1 MITRQQLSVLKT
13 RMEEPRR
20 FIQVLAGPR
29 QVGKTTLVQQFV
41 QQTNTPVLSV
51 SADLVEP
58 TNKEW
63 IILQWETVRS
73 KMRIQQLTEY
83 ILIIDEIQRIN
94 DWSAV
99 VKHEWD
105 ADTQQGIN
113 IKVILLGSSRLL
125 LKDGLTESLFGR
137 FELIRMTHWTFAEM
151 REAFDFS
158 LDEYIYFGGY
168 PGGAMLRSDES
179 RWLDYM
185 QHAIIE
191 PGIEKDVLMT
201 KRILKPAL
209 MRQLFEIGCSYS
221 SEELSFTKVLGQLQ
235 DAGNVTTLSNYLY
248 TLSEANLL
256 GGLQK
261 YAKDKARRYQSSPKF
276 MVYNTALLS
285 ALHGK
290 GFDAERE
297 SPERWGRWVESA
309 VGAYLLNQAEIYGYN
324 VYYWRENNDEVDFV
338 LENRNKELLAIEV
351 KSGHRI
357 DNAGV
362 HVFEQKFHPIH
373 TFIVGSN
380 AFTTEEFLSIPLNQL
395 WK

>member
-99 VKHEWD
+99 VKREWD

-168 PGGAMLRSDES
+168 PGGATLRSDEN

-309 VGAYLLNQAEIYGYN
+309 LGAYLLNQAEIYGYN
-324 VYYWRENNDEVDFV
+324 VYYWRDNNDEVDFV

>member
-41 QQTNTPVLSV
+41 QQANTPVLSV

-99 VKHEWD
+99 VKREWD

-151 REAFDFS
+151 REAFDFA

-168 PGGAMLRSDES
+168 PGGATLRSDEN

-276 MVYNTALLS
+276 LVYNTALLS

>member
-99 VKHEWD
+99 VKREWD

-168 PGGAMLRSDES
+168 PGGATLRSDEN

>member
-99 VKHEWD
+99 VKREWD

-168 PGGAMLRSDES
+168 PGGATLRSDEN

-373 TFIVGSN
+373 TFVVGSN

>member
-99 VKHEWD
+99 VKREWD

-168 PGGAMLRSDES
+168 PGGATLRSDEN

-201 KRILKPAL
+201 KRVLKPAL

>member
-99 VKHEWD
+99 VKREWD

-137 FELIRMTHWTFAEM
+137 FELIRMTLWTFSEM

-168 PGGAMLRSDES
+168 PGGAMLRSDEN

-324 VYYWRENNDEVDFV
+324 VYYWRDNNDEVDFV

>member
-1 MITRQQLSVLKT
+1 MIARQQLSVLKT

-99 VKHEWD
+99 VKREWD

-168 PGGAMLRSDES
+168 PGGATLRSDEN

-285 ALHGK
+285 ALHGT

-297 SPERWGRWVESA
+297 SPEHWGRWVESA

>member
-41 QQTNTPVLSV
+41 QQTNIPVLSV

-99 VKHEWD
+99 VKREWD

-151 REAFDFS
+151 HEAFDFS

-168 PGGAMLRSDES
+168 PGGATLRSDEN

-324 VYYWRENNDEVDFV
+324 VYYWRDNNDEVDFV

-357 DNAGV
+357 DNTGV

>member
-99 VKHEWD
+99 VKREWD

-168 PGGAMLRSDES
+168 PGGATLRSDEN

-201 KRILKPAL
+201 KRILKPTL

-324 VYYWRENNDEVDFV
+324 VYYWRDNNDEVDFV

>member
-1 MITRQQLSVLKT
+1 MITRQQLSVLKI

-99 VKHEWD
+99 VKREWD

-168 PGGAMLRSDES
+168 PGGATLRSDEN

-324 VYYWRENNDEVDFV
+324 VYYWRDNNDEVDFV

-357 DNAGV
+357 GNAGV

-373 TFIVGSN
+373 TFVVGSN

>member
-99 VKHEWD
+99 VKREWD

-168 PGGAMLRSDES
+168 PGGATLRSDEN

-276 MVYNTALLS
+276 LVYNTALLS

>member
-1 MITRQQLSVLKT
+1 MIARQQLSVLKT

-99 VKHEWD
+99 VKREWD

-168 PGGAMLRSDES
+168 PGGATLRSDEN

-221 SEELSFTKVLGQLQ
+221 SEELSFTKVLGRLQ

-324 VYYWRENNDEVDFV
+324 VYYWRDNNDEVDFV

-357 DNAGV
+357 GNAGV

-373 TFIVGSN
+373 TFVVGSN

>member
-99 VKHEWD
+99 VKREWD
-105 ADTQQGIN
+105 ADTQQEIN

-137 FELIRMTHWTFAEM
+137 FELIRMTHWTFSEM

-168 PGGAMLRSDES
+168 PGGATLRSDEN

>member
-99 VKHEWD
+99 VKREWD

-137 FELIRMTHWTFAEM
+137 FELIRMTHWTFSEM

-168 PGGAMLRSDES
+168 PGGATLRSDEN

-201 KRILKPAL
+201 KRVLKPAL

-290 GFDAERE
+290 GFDVERE

>member
-1 MITRQQLSVLKT
+1 MITRQQLSVLKI

-99 VKHEWD
+99 VKREWD

-151 REAFDFS
+151 HEAFDFS

-168 PGGAMLRSDES
+168 PGGATLRSDEN

-290 GFDAERE
+290 GFDVERE

>member
-99 VKHEWD
+99 VKREWD

-168 PGGAMLRSDES
+168 PGGATLRSDEN

-276 MVYNTALLS
+276 IVYNTALLS

-290 GFDAERE
+290 GFDVERE

>member
-99 VKHEWD
+99 VKREWD

-168 PGGAMLRSDES
+168 PGGATLRSDEN

-235 DAGNVTTLSNYLY
+235 DAGNVTTISNYLY

>member
-99 VKHEWD
+99 VKREWD

-151 REAFDFS
+151 HEAFDFS

-168 PGGAMLRSDES
+168 PGGATLRSDEN

-290 GFDAERE
+290 GFDVERE

-380 AFTTEEFLSIPLNQL
+380 AFKTEEFLSIPLNQL